1 MGTAG
6 AMVLV
11 QSVNLHEFASKGL
24 TIPFAA
30 AFAIG
35 VIGFMV
41 AVGVPLPW
49 PFVPHWVVDIRKAK
63 RDRKEARSRE
73 RKKRAGDLIRDR
85 SSLKSPP

>member
-11 QSVNLHEFASKGL
+11 QNVNLHRFASKGL

-30 AFAIG
+30 AFAVG

-49 PFVPHWVVDIRKAK
+49 PFAPHWVVDIRKAK
-63 RDRKEARSRE
+63 RDRKEARGRE
-73 RKKRAGDLIRDR
+73 R
-85 SSLKSPP
+85 